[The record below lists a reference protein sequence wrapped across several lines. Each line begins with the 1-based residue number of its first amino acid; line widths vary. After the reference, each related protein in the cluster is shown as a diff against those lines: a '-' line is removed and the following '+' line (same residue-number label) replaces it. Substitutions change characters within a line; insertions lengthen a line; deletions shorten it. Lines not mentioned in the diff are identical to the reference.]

1 MSVDLT
7 RTGVAALGR
16 ALQARQVSAV
26 EVLDAH
32 LERIAA
38 ENGDRRAF
46 AVHTETA
53 ARAAARAA
61 DDTLARGEGR
71 ALTGIPV
78 AVKDNMAVTDVVRGN
93 GSAACTAD
101 AAARTDAGCV
111 ARLRA
116 AGAVVLGTT
125 HMTELAFNPHGLNPV
140 LGTPANPWDGD
151 RMPGGSSSG
160 SGVAVAAGLAAA
172 ALGSDTGGSVR
183 IPASLCGV
191 TGLKPTW
198 GRVSR
203 AGVTPLAWSL
213 DHVGP
218 IGRSVEDVA
227 LVLEVI
233 AGADAADPTAARLPV
248 PRYASLLDR
257 PLAGLRIGVLRAFGW
272 ARLGVDVGTTVDAAL
287 GELGRAGVR
296 LRDVAVPA
304 LAHAME
310 ALSAILLPEADRSLR
325 PMLGARIDA
334 VGIEGRMLLE
344 MSKLVS
350 ARHYLAAGQVRAQ
363 LYAELGSALA
373 EVDLLVL
380 PTTPVAAPRVDE
392 QFVALGESMASV
404 TEVLASLTGPFNLS
418 GLPALALP
426 CGVTTGGMP
435 VSLQLVGR
443 PFGEVAVLAAGAAW
457 QRETDWHRRLPH

>member
-1 MSVDLT
+1 MIDDPT
-7 RTGVAALGR
+7 RSGVAALGR
-16 ALQARQVSAV
+16 ALRAREVSA
-26 EVLDAH
+26 LDVTEAH
-32 LERIAA
+32 LARIAA
-38 ENGDRRAF
+38 EDPTRHAF
-46 AVHTETA
+46 AVRTEAAARTA
-53 ARAAARAA
+53 ARAADAM
-61 DDTLARGEGR
+61 LARGAGGP
-71 ALTGIPV
+71 LTGIPV
-78 AVKDNMAVTDVVRGN
+78 AVKDNMAVAGVVRGN
-93 GSAACTAD
+93 GSAACTDDAPARAD
-101 AAARTDAGCV
+101 AGAV

-125 HMTELAFNPHGLNPV
+125 HMTELAFNPHGLNPG
-140 LGTPANPWDGD
+140 LGTPANPWDAG

-203 AGVTPLAWSL
+203 GGVTPLAWSL

-218 IGRSVEDVA
+218 LARSAEDVA
-227 LVLEVI
+227 LLLEVI
-233 AGADAADPTAARLPV
+233 AGPDAGDPTAARLPV
-248 PRYASLLDR
+248 PPYASLLDHS
-257 PLAGLRIGVLRAFGW
+257 LAGLRVGVLRAFGW
-272 ARLGVDVGTTVDAAL
+272 ARVGAEVGAATDAAL
-287 GELGRAGVR
+287 SDLQRAGVR
-296 LRDVAVPA
+296 LRDVAVPS

-310 ALSAILLPEADRSLR
+310 ALSATLLPEADRSLR
-325 PMLGARIDA
+325 PMLGERIDL

-344 MSKLVS
+344 MAKLVS
-350 ARHYLAAGQVRAQ
+350 ARHYLAAGQVRSR
-363 LYAELGSALA
+363 LYAELRAALA
-373 EVDLLVL
+373 DVDLLVL

-392 QFVALGESMASV
+392 QFVALGGGMASV

-426 CGVTTGGMP
+426 CGVAADGVP

-443 PFGEVAVLAAGAAW
+443 PFGEVALLAAGAAW
-457 QRETDWHRRLPH
+457 QRETDWHRRLPQ

>member
-1 MSVDLT
+1 MSADLT
-7 RTGVAALGR
+7 RMGVAALGR
-16 ALQARQVSAV
+16 ALHARQVSAV

-46 AVHTETA
+46 AVRTETA

-61 DDTLARGEGR
+61 DATLARGEGG

-78 AVKDNMAVTDVVRGN
+78 AVKDNMAVTGIVRGN

-125 HMTELAFNPHGLNPV
+125 HMTELAFNPHGLNPH
-140 LGTPANPWDGD
+140 LGTPANPWGVDH
-151 RMPGGSSSG
+151 MPGGSSSG

-227 LVLEVI
+227 LVLETI
-233 AGADAADPTAARLPV
+233 AGADADDPTAARLPV
-248 PRYASLLDR
+248 PRYASLVDR
-257 PLAGLRIGVLRAFGW
+257 PLAGLRVGVLRAFGW
-272 ARLGVDVGTTVDAAL
+272 ARLGADVGATVDAAL
-287 GELGRAGVR
+287 GELGRVGVR
-296 LRDVAVPA
+296 LRDVVVPA

-363 LYAELGSALA
+363 LYAELRAALA
-373 EVDLLVL
+373 EADLLVL

-426 CGVTTGGMP
+426 CGVTAGGMP

-457 QRETDWHRRLPH
+457 QRETDWHHRLPH